1 MLSLFPDADWGFTP
15 VRALSAGR
23 SCLIEP
29 ASAGP
34 RVGGGPWRQRH
45 AGPKGQPPDGGLPG
59 PLRSPGPLAAGSG
72 TQPAVGLDARA
83 GAAGTGGL
91 ASRSGPGTCRNGRAT
106 RAARGPS
113 VGRHRPR
120 PSRELRRGPGNGG
133 CTGFRQ
139 APLRAVYGV
148 CEWHRPDPVRPG
160 RTRRKGCRESGP
172 PLWLTASLRAWRPPT
187 SGTTLLRD
195 RQPEASPP
203 ARAHAPAS
211 QPRNGTGS
219 GGSGWR

>member
-1 MLSLFPDADWGFTP
+1 MRIGALPTP

-29 ASAGP
+29 ASP
-34 RVGGGPWRQRH
+34 
-45 AGPKGQPPDGGLPG
+45 
-59 PLRSPGPLAAGSG
+59 GSG
-72 TQPAVGLDARA
+72 SARRGWPVETA
-83 GAAGTGGL
+83 ACRAEGPTTGWRSAWPTSVPGATCCGFGNSTG
-91 ASRSGPGTCRNGRAT
+91 CRPGRARWCGRHR

-120 PSRELRRGPGNGG
+120 PSRELRRGPGRGG
-133 CTGFRQ
+133 CTGFRS

-148 CEWHRPDPVRPG
+148 CEWYRPEPVRPG
-160 RTRRKGCRESGP
+160 RTRGQACQESGP
-172 PLWLTASLRAWRPPT
+172 PLWLTASLRAWRPPA
-187 SGTTLLRD
+187 SGPTPLRD

-219 GGSGWR
+219 GWR